1 MLFVGR
7 VGIGVEKTYNDRFH
21 LFRDQVLC
29 GREKL
34 ILIER
39 RDDLSLGGYPL
50 GDFEPLIAGDER
62 AIVPRKAI
70 EMRTVAA
77 SKLQDVAEPFGSN
90 QAALAA
96 VSLEN
101 GVRRDRGSMNDK
113 LKISGVDRERYQTFE
128 EALGGI
134 SWS

>member
-29 GREKL
+29 GRDKL

-62 AIVPRKAI
+62 AIVPRKGHRD
-70 EMRTVAA
+70 EDGR
-77 SKLQDVAEPFGSN
+77 
-90 QAALAA
+90 
-96 VSLEN
+96 
-101 GVRRDRGSMNDK
+101 GVEAPGCRGT
-113 LKISGVDRERYQTFE
+113 L
-128 EALGGI
+128 
-134 SWS
+134 W